1 MKKLVF
7 ALVVLGLGGT
17 ASAQRKAVAGVSAG
31 AIQCSTQGDAMGGLS
46 ITPTTKGV
54 FITESTM
61 DDKTYRYPTRA
72 TAGEAIAFAKGYPI
86 TTVVLVGKPN
96 DFGGATSNAG
106 LLVLGGRPK
115 AGAQRG
121 GFFARGNT
129 VFYLICQN

>member
-1 MKKLVF
+1 MSGQLFWVHIE
-7 ALVVLGLGGT
+7 
-17 ASAQRKAVAGVSAG
+17 S
-31 AIQCSTQGDAMGGLS
+31 STERFCELYQSRSDRGLS